1 MLSMKGL
8 FIGRFQPFH
17 NGHLEA
23 IRFALKQVEILWIV
37 IGSAQRS
44 HEQRNPFTAG
54 ERLSMIRDTLLNTEI
69 DPRRWYAIP
78 LYDATHHYI
87 WSRELDMLVPEY
99 DVVFTNDPITTILF
113 KEIGKEVIG
122 VELKDRDNLS
132 GTEIRRRIASNEEWR
147 HLVSKETAMI
157 IDKKSDRLR
166 VIL

>member
-1 MLSMKGL
+1 MKGL

-69 DPRRWYAIP
+69 
-78 LYDATHHYI
+78 
-87 WSRELDMLVPEY
+87 
-99 DVVFTNDPITTILF
+99 
-113 KEIGKEVIG
+113 
-122 VELKDRDNLS
+122 
-132 GTEIRRRIASNEEWR
+132 
-147 HLVSKETAMI
+147 
-157 IDKKSDRLR
+157 
-166 VIL
+166 